1 MEKLNHMCGG
11 RELSF
16 AKVTLNM
23 KCNKEMK
30 F

>member
-1 MEKLNHMCGG
+1 MEKLNHMYGG

-16 AKVTLNM
+16 VKVTLNM